1 MTNFLTIDNFLD
13 KKDMMQLIKSIN
25 KSRVEGIQVFHN
37 SIDKNLNIFESSL
50 KKEFI
55 KKLQRKY
62 LPKAIEILGKI
73 NPKKLDLYDYSDFTL
88 IITNKNKKFP
98 IHDDTPDKILS
109 GVIYLYP
116 QKNKGTIFYNNKKGD
131 KKKIVKW
138 KQNRAVFFS
147 RIEKKSWHSYEGDG
161 ISDRITLVFNLKT
174 YRIKRVYK
182 IENKSFIFGIL
193 RWKLNPFIHRIF
205 GKII

>member
-13 KKDMMQLIKSIN
+13 KKDMISLINSIN

-37 SIDKNLNIFESSL
+37 SIDKNLNIFESTL
-50 KKEFI
+50 NKKFI
-55 KKLQRKY
+55 KKLQKKY
-62 LPKAIEILGKI
+62 LPKAIEILRKI

-131 KKKIVKW
+131 KKKIIKW

-147 RIEKKSWHSYEGDG
+147 RIEKESWHSYEGDG

-174 YRIKRVYK
+174 YNIKGVYK

-193 RWKLNPFIHRIF
+193 RWKLNPYIHRIF
-205 GKII
+205 GKLI

>member
-1 MTNFLTIDNFLD
+1 
-13 KKDMMQLIKSIN
+13 MMQLIKSIN

-50 KKEFI
+50 KEEFI

-98 IHDDTPDKILS
+98 INMKFLKNFEWCYLS
-109 GVIYLYP
+109 LSRKKTREQYFIII
-116 QKNKGTIFYNNKKGD
+116 QK
-131 KKKIVKW
+131 
-138 KQNRAVFFS
+138 R
-147 RIEKKSWHSYEGDG
+147 
-161 ISDRITLVFNLKT
+161 
-174 YRIKRVYK
+174 
-182 IENKSFIFGIL
+182 
-193 RWKLNPFIHRIF
+193 
-205 GKII
+205 